1 MKTSR
6 RTFLKTATLGGAALI
21 VAFDG
26 RRMLSA
32 AEGSAVTVF
41 KPNGW
46 LRIAADG
53 TVTVTIGKSEMGQG
67 VRTSLAMIVADEL
80 EADWSKIALVQA
92 SPGPDFKRLG
102 TGGSW
107 SVGGSW
113 KPLRNAGAAAREMLL
128 SAAATR
134 WKVERAECAA
144 SQGAVTHKPTGRRLL
159 YGELVADAGK
169 LSAPKDPPL
178 KSASEFRLIGQRQ
191 KRIGAKDIVTG
202 AARYGIDTRR
212 PGMLYATIERPPSLG
227 AQPRSWD
234 EKKARALRGVRAV
247 LPVSSGVAVVADSTW
262 AALKGRAALGVVW
275 NENAGTAFDSEAHYK
290 RLEEASRER
299 GFSMRKDE
307 APAGTG
313 AVVRTVEATYLYP
326 FYAHAPLETMN
337 CAAEVSGD
345 RCKIWA
351 PTQAPNGLQESVAKQ
366 LGTSPEKIEVNV
378 TLIGGGFGRRLAND
392 YALEAAEISR
402 ALEAPVQVLWSRA
415 DDMGHG
421 HFQGAS
427 AHRLTGGFDAAGR
440 LVAWTHTKAGSF
452 HNLDG
457 PPSPE
462 DLKNVAY
469 YHDSSWGVYDVPYAV
484 PALETSYVAV
494 DLPVKHGP
502 WRAVYA
508 PSSVFAREA
517 FVDELA
523 RAAGADPI
531 AFRLELLSR
540 GTDTVKAGEHT
551 IDRRR
556 LRRVLELVRDRS
568 GWDGK
573 PLPKGRGRGVACNIY
588 EGETTIAY
596 VVEVTVGGDGS
607 VHVDRVVAAV
617 DCGLVV
623 NPLGVEQQIEGGVI
637 WGISSAL
644 KGDITFRR
652 GRAEQTSYADFGV
665 ARMAD
670 APASIETHIV
680 PSGDRTQPYGMGEP
694 PVPPIIPAITNAIFA
709 ATGKSVRRLPVR
721 AADLL

>member
-1 MKTSR
+1 
-6 RTFLKTATLGGAALI
+6 
-21 VAFDG
+21 
-26 RRMLSA
+26 
-32 AEGSAVTVF
+32 
-41 KPNGW
+41 
-46 LRIAADG
+46 
-53 TVTVTIGKSEMGQG
+53 
-67 VRTSLAMIVADEL
+67 
-80 EADWSKIALVQA
+80 VQA
-92 SPGPDFKRLG
+92 SPGPEFKRLG

-128 SAAATR
+128 SAAAAR
-134 WKVERAECAA
+134 WNVERAECAA
-144 SQGAVTHKPTGRRLL
+144 TSGAVTHGPTGRRLG
-159 YGELVADAGK
+159 YGELVADASK
-169 LSAPKDPPL
+169 LPVPGDPPL
-178 KSASEFRLIGQRQ
+178 KPAGAFRLIGQRQ
-191 KRIGAKDIVTG
+191 KRIDAQDIVTG
-202 AARYGIDTRR
+202 VARYGIDTRR

-227 AQPRSWD
+227 AQPRSWN
-234 EKKARALRGVRAV
+234 EKAVREVRGVRAV

-262 AALKGRAALGVVW
+262 ASLKGRAALGVVW
-275 NENAGTAFDSEAHYK
+275 NENAGTAFDSTQHYEHLEA
-290 RLEEASRER
+290 AAREP
-299 GFSMRKDE
+299 GFTMRKEE

-313 AVVRTVEATYLYP
+313 PVTRTVEATYLYP

-337 CAAEVSGD
+337 CVADAADD

-351 PTQAPNGLQESVAKQ
+351 PTQAPNGLQEAVAKQ
-366 LGTSPEKIEVNV
+366 LGIPSEKVEVNV

-402 ALEAPVQVLWSRA
+402 VMVAPVQVLWSRA

-427 AHRLTGGFDAAGR
+427 AHRLSGGFDAAGK
-440 LVAWTHTKAGSF
+440 LVAWHHTKAGSF
-452 HNLDG
+452 HNLSG
-457 PPSPE
+457 PPKPE
-462 DLKNVAY
+462 ELKDVAY

-484 PALETSYVAV
+484 PSIQTAYVAV

-502 WRAVYA
+502 WRAVFA

-540 GTDTVKAGEHT
+540 GADTVKAGEHT

-556 LRRVLELVRDRS
+556 LRRVLELVRDKS

-588 EGETTIAY
+588 EGETTLAY
-596 VVEVTVGGDGS
+596 VVDVTVAADGN

-644 KGDITFRR
+644 KGDISFRR
-652 GRAEQTSYADFGV
+652 GRAQETSYADFGV

-680 PSGDRTQPYGMGEP
+680 PSLSAQPTGMGEP

-709 ATGKSVRRLPVR
+709 ATGKAVRRLPVR
-721 AADLL
+721 ATDLR